1 MPLKRSTLVFFSM
14 MMATISLPIFGQV
27 GPSAYEHQPKLSVGA
42 FGSAFQPDYAGN
54 GIAQASPN
62 PLIGVGAYVD
72 FRMSRH
78 LGIEGE
84 GNWLKFN
91 QYIGITE
98 NSFLIGPK
106 IHFLDAGKLQPYGK
120 VLVGMGGGSFLSGH
134 TTVLAYGG
142 GLDYNLGPHWVLRAG
157 DFEFQQWFVT
167 PRLHP
172 YGGSVGIA
180 YKIFR

>member
-1 MPLKRSTLVFFSM
+1 MPLKRSNFVLISM
-14 MMATISLPIFGQV
+14 VMATVTLPAFAQV
-27 GPSAYEHQPKLSVGA
+27 GPSAYQHEPKLSVGG
-42 FGSAFQPDYAGN
+42 FGSVFQPDYAGN

-62 PLIGVGAYVD
+62 PLVGLGGYFD
-72 FRMSRH
+72 YKMNRF

-91 QYIGITE
+91 QYIGINT
-98 NSFLIGPK
+98 NTYLIGPK
-106 IHFLDAGKLQPYGK
+106 ITFVDAGRLQPYGK
-120 VLVGMGGGSFLSGH
+120 VLVGMGSGSFLSGH
-134 TTVLAYGG
+134 TTVLAYGAG
-142 GLDYNLGPHWVLRAG
+142 VDYSLGPHWVLRAG

>member
-1 MPLKRSTLVFFSM
+1 MPLKRSSLPLFSM
-14 MMATISLPIFGQV
+14 VMAIATLPVFAQV
-27 GPSAYEHQPKLSVGA
+27 GPSAYQHEPKFSVGG

-62 PLIGVGAYVD
+62 PLIGIGGYFD
-72 FRMSRH
+72 YKMNRH
-78 LGIEGE
+78 IGIEGE

-91 QYIGITE
+91 QYIGINTTTY
-98 NSFLIGPK
+98 LIGPK
-106 IHFLDAGKLQPYGK
+106 ITIVDAGRLQPYGK
-120 VLVGMGGGSFLSGH
+120 FMVGMGSGSFLSGH

-142 GLDYNLGPHWVLRAG
+142 GLDYSLGPHWVLRAG